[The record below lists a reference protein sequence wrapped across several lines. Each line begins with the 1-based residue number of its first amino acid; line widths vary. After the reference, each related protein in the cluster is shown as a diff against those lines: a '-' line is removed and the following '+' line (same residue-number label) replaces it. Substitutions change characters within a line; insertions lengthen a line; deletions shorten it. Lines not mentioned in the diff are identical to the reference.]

1 MSTTRFLAT
10 SLVNINASSRRS
22 LSLMVRRSRISLAP
36 QRGLITMIDKQQCR
50 QITDYSAKDS
60 RINSRKL
67 RKHDGSN
74 MDGAAITAAALKSQG
89 VEYMF
94 GVVGFPVI
102 EVGMAAQAHG
112 IKYIGCRN
120 EQAAAYAAQAMGY
133 LTGKP
138 VALLVVSGPG
148 ILHAIGG
155 LANATVNCW
164 PVICIGGTADVDLEN
179 RGAFQEWSQQ
189 ESVRNSCKHVSR
201 PTSLHTIPA
210 HIEKAVRCAM
220 YGRPGAVYVDLP
232 GNLVLTSTE
241 EDINFPEAVPLPP
254 PVSIPPIA
262 EIEKAINTLKSAK
275 KPLVIVGKGAAWSER
290 GATQVQQFLTKSKL
304 PWLATPGG
312 KGVASDLHP
321 RFIGQARSLALREA
335 DTVFLIGAR
344 LNWILHFGLP
354 PRFQKDVKVVQ
365 IDLCPEEFHQNVKT
379 EVPLLGDIGETL
391 AELTPRLGEWTYDE
405 STEWFKKLR
414 ENAEKNRNA
423 VEKLVDDHS
432 TPLNYYAAYQ
442 PIREFLANND
452 VIVVNEGANTMDIGR
467 TMMPSRLPKRRLDA
481 GTFGTMGVGQGFA
494 LAAAL
499 WARDHSPKTKVL
511 VVQGDSAFGFSA
523 MELET
528 IARYNLPVVTVIIN
542 NSGIY
547 RGLLPEDDKAIE
559 GDRTLA
565 LPVLSLTAECRYE
578 EMCKAFGGAGA
589 VVRTVP
595 EIKAA
600 LEKAFQKTDGPTVI
614 NALISTDSERKP
626 QADHWLT
633 RSKM

>member
-1 MSTTRFLAT
+1 
-10 SLVNINASSRRS
+10 
-22 LSLMVRRSRISLAP
+22 
-36 QRGLITMIDKQQCR
+36 
-50 QITDYSAKDS
+50 
-60 RINSRKL
+60 
-67 RKHDGSN
+67 
-74 MDGAAITAAALKSQG
+74 MDGASITAAALKSQG

-112 IKYIGCRN
+112 IKFIGCRN

-155 LANATVNCW
+155 LANATINCW
-164 PVICIGGTADVDLEN
+164 PVICIGGSADIEFEN
-179 RGAFQEWSQQ
+179 RGAFQEWAQQ

-201 PTSLHTIPA
+201 PTTLETIPA

-241 EDINFPEAVPLPP
+241 NDIHYPPQVALPA
-254 PVSIPPIA
+254 PVSIPPPTVIQN
-262 EIEKAINTLKSAK
+262 AIDVLKSAQ

-312 KGVASDLHP
+312 KGVCSDIHP

-335 DTVFLIGAR
+335 DTIFLIGAR

-354 PRFQKDVKVVQ
+354 PRFQKNVRVIQ
-365 IDLCPEEFHQNVKT
+365 IDICPEEFHQNVKT
-379 EVPLLGDIGETL
+379 EVALLGDIGETL
-391 AELTPRLGEWTYDE
+391 AAMNPRLGEWSYNE
-405 STEWFKKLR
+405 NSEWFVKLR
-414 ENAEKNRNA
+414 ENAKKNKNL
-423 VEKLVDDHS
+423 VEKMAEDHS
-432 TPLNYYAAYQ
+432 TPLNYYAAYH
-442 PIREFLANND
+442 PIRDFLAKHD
-452 VIVVNEGANTMDIGR
+452 VIVINEGANTMDIGR

-481 GTFGTMGVGQGFA
+481 GTFGTMGVGQGYA

-499 WARDHSPKTKVL
+499 WTRDHSPNTKVL
-511 VVQGDSAFGFSA
+511 VVQGDSAFGFSG

-528 IARYNLPVVTVIIN
+528 IARYKLPIVTVIIN

-559 GDRTLA
+559 GDRTLG
-565 LPVLSLTAECRYE
+565 LPVLSLTAECNYE
-578 EMCKAFGGAGA
+578 KMCEAFGGQGFLA
-589 VVRTVP
+589 RTVP
-595 EIKAA
+595 EIRDS
-600 LEKAFQKTDGPTVI
+600 LEKAFRKTDGPSLI
-614 NALISTDSERKP
+614 NVLISTDSERKP